1 MKVSTVICTMEEQQ
15 HLWLERIKNL
25 FMRYGVRNVTM
36 DDVARELGISKK
48 TLYQFVSSK
57 DELVEQVVLNHII
70 EEKKQDMCVIAESQ
84 NAVDE
89 ILKLIDLGMNDIQ
102 QMKTNIVFELQRY
115 FHAAWR
121 HIEAYRQE
129 HMSEYVR
136 RNLERGMAEGLYR
149 DDLDV
154 DMVARLHVASTFN
167 VFDEHWFP
175 RADYPPE
182 KVIRACY
189 LLYLNGILSDQGR
202 QFLKEKL
209 SDQL

>member
-1 MKVSTVICTMEEQQ
+1 MEEQQ

-57 DELVEQVVLNHII
+57 DELVEQVVLKHII

-115 FHAAWR
+115 FYAAWR

-136 RNLERGMAEGLYR
+136 RNLERGIAEGLYR
-149 DDLDV
+149 ADLDV
-154 DMVARLHVASTFN
+154 ELVARLHVASTFN
-167 VFDEHWFP
+167 VFDENWFP

-182 KVIRACY
+182 KVIRTCY
-189 LLYLNGILSDQGR
+189 LLYLNGIISDQGR